1 MWIIYEFLFFN
12 LILLFIL
19 SLMDKYHAA
28 MITRNIQ
35 AVGVRF
41 RLLNSALSM
50 VQGDS
55 FPGSSSQNLLRQ
67 RIYATCLDY
76 FTWVLNSIIENSWI
90 FFTKYVYCSKLIS
103 YFCLNILIE
112 YFICIISILELLHKF
127 PRRRL
132 CSWSKMW
139 NN

>member
-1 MWIIYEFLFFN
+1 
-12 LILLFIL
+12 
-19 SLMDKYHAA
+19 MDKYHAA

-76 FTWVLNSIIENSWI
+76 FT
-90 FFTKYVYCSKLIS
+90 
-103 YFCLNILIE
+103 
-112 YFICIISILELLHKF
+112 
-127 PRRRL
+127 
-132 CSWSKMW
+132 
-139 NN
+139 